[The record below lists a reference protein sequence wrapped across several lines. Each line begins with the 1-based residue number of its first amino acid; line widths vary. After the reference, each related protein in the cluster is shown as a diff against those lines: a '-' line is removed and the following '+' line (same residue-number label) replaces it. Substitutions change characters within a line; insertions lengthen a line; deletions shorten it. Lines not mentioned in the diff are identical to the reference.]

1 MLNLYLLC
9 GLIFWCGRVFQ
20 HSVENK
26 AFIMKLIILNQVGML
41 NMCCTGEQDA
51 NTMDGCIHAFS
62 RDEVLIIVMIM
73 LLHATRHDHGRPYS
87 VEMLYNVEGI
97 VTVLLLPCSIIV
109 KLYLLEIQPCHALL
123 IVIVTMCACM
133 Q

>member
-1 MLNLYLLC
+1 MLNLHLLC

-51 NTMDGCIHAFS
+51 NTMDGCIRAFS
-62 RDEVLIIVMIM
+62 RDEVLIVMII
-73 LLHATRHDHGRPYS
+73 LLHAMAQGMTMVD
-87 VEMLYNVEGI
+87 L
-97 VTVLLLPCSIIV
+97 TVWKCCVWKEL
-109 KLYLLEIQPCHALL
+109 
-123 IVIVTMCACM
+123 
-133 Q
+133 